1 MDDKF
6 NAGKAGVDELITN
19 WINDSTDAA
28 STPPTED
35 GEYQD
40 SGVESDASESELH
53 LSLELN
59 TDATGTHESF
69 MHANENLAEFGG
81 IDIES
86 YLNENKETWKK
97 RPNSNDWNTIRNT
110 GSNTH
115 KTWPMSMAIE
125 AAFREF
131 KAKNA
136 AVNVDTHEILEETHL
151 TSNKWFCSKDG
162 SMNSTIAGCLGQLGR
177 EDLIDVNVR
186 VCNTSASSSLETGKP
201 AENAQ
206 KGLETTCAIKSVDN
220 DERMDSLRRQI
231 QKVQKDVTS
240 PLLPDQVDGRAIKKK
255 TINFAHF
262 SPDAINGLQSAMSA
276 INAKKE
282 CIQR

>member
-136 AVNVDTHEILEETHL
+136 AACKKARAAYWDPIGTAGKRNVPWEAILPSHAQIL
-151 TSNKWFCSKDG
+151 ACRFCSKDG

-201 AENAQ
+201 AEVITQGMIDLAAAFQ
-206 KGLETTCAIKSVDN
+206 QMADKALGAPKGTDT
-220 DERMDSLRRQI
+220 
-231 QKVQKDVTS
+231 
-240 PLLPDQVDGRAIKKK
+240 
-255 TINFAHF
+255 
-262 SPDAINGLQSAMSA
+262 
-276 INAKKE
+276 
-282 CIQR
+282 